1 MSEAEVT
8 EYYKGLVHS
17 IVNEFV
23 VISKLR
29 WNSHIVSYED
39 HISGKKCIKKKY
51 SNLELICAKLWNFV
65 WMSTRK
71 WATEG
76 AYYY

>member
-1 MSEAEVT
+1 MSDGMSEAEVT

-29 WNSHIVSYED
+29 
-39 HISGKKCIKKKY
+39 
-51 SNLELICAKLWNFV
+51 
-65 WMSTRK
+65 
-71 WATEG
+71 
-76 AYYY
+76 

>member
-39 HISGKKCIKKKY
+39 HISGKNMYEKEILKLGIDMCKT
-51 SNLELICAKLWNFV
+51 LEFCMNV
-65 WMSTRK
+65 N
-71 WATEG
+71 
-76 AYYY
+76 